1 MKLLYTYPPGN
12 DHMSHQTAFQESHR
26 FKSAEKTVGDRYSY
40 HASWCMYGI
49 FSSSWLVTF
58 PTIGV
63 LQNGWFIMEN
73 PIKMHDLRV
82 LFFFE
87 TPKCRYAC
95 YLHVSS
101 QVAWLLI
108 HVTRKAVGFFVRA
121 KVWWARHLPTNS
133 RSRGRR
139 RMIEADAKRLVIHPG
154 RWTAGTYKSPI

>member
-1 MKLLYTYPPGN
+1 MKLFCTYPSRER
-12 DHMSHQTAFQESHR
+12 SHVPPNGKRRVIDSKVFRKNSNTGTHTMPSMH
-26 FKSAEKTVGDRYSY
+26 VW
-40 HASWCMYGI
+40 HI
-49 FSSSWLVTF
+49 FRVF

-133 RSRGRR
+133 RSRGRW